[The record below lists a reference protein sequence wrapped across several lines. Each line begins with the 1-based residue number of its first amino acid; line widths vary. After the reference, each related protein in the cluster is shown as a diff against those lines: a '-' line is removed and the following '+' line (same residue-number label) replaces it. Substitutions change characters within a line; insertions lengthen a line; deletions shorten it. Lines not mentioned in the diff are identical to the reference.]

1 MRLHELVY
9 PVESFVGAAVPL
21 LCDLFIPY
29 SMSGPTP
36 PIVMVNGWVSQPE
49 SVDTVPSAL
58 DIAHQLD
65 AVTSFIREMRK
76 TLRDHELNVFN
87 A

>member
-21 LCDLFIPY
+21 LCDLFVPY
-29 SMSGPTP
+29 SM
-36 PIVMVNGWVSQPE
+36 VMVNGWVSQPE